1 MMLSPA
7 GVLSGTSGK
16 QKTTQEWISAKL
28 NCPTR
33 LSLFIG
39 LCDGQRQ
46 EQEKNDRSRRNM
58 SGRRAGEETLIPEG
72 KTKARRPPSIK

>member
-1 MMLSPA
+1 MLSPA

-46 EQEKNDRSRRNM
+46 EQEKYEWKESWRGNFDSR
-58 SGRRAGEETLIPEG
+58 GEKLKRG
-72 KTKARRPPSIK
+72 DHRL